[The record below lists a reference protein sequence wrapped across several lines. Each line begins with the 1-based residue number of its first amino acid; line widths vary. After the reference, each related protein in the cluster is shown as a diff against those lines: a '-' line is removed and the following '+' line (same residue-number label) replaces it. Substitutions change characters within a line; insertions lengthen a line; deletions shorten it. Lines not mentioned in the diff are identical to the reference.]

1 MNLLK
6 PLAAAVLALSAFGA
20 SAAPVYD
27 VAADFS
33 VTNNPSG
40 VWTYGETNGFGGAF
54 TKFTDSGTTST
65 IDFWRGANPAFGTP
79 VLYHNNSVTPFT
91 SGSVSYGPFEAGF
104 HPGVGDRD
112 TTYRFTA
119 PTSGLYAFNGRFF
132 GQDTVGTT
140 TEVRL
145 FVNSLQQGAPIDVTG
160 FGAPSTQ
167 LRASTFTLAAGDFLD
182 ISVGNRGSVFND
194 STGLAVT
201 ISAVPEPQTVGLM
214 LAGLAM
220 VGVAGKR
227 RKA

>member
-6 PLAAAVLALSAFGA
+6 PLAAAVLSLSALGA
-20 SAAPVYD
+20 SAATVYD

-33 VTNNPSG
+33 VTNNPNG

-54 TKFTDSGTTST
+54 TQFTDNGTSST
-65 IDFWRGANPAFGTP
+65 IDFWRGASPAFGTP
-79 VLYHNNSVTPFT
+79 VLYHNNSATPFI
-91 SGSVSYGPFEAGF
+91 SGTTNYGPFEAGF

-119 PTSGLYAFNGRFF
+119 PASGLYAFNGRFF
-132 GQDTVGTT
+132 GQDTGGTT

-145 FVNSLQQGAPIDVTG
+145 FVNSVQQGTPIDVTG

-167 LRASTFTLAAGDFLD
+167 TRVSTFTLAAGDFLD
-182 ISVGNRGSVFND
+182 ISVGNRGNVFND

-201 ISAVPEPQTVGLM
+201 ISAVPEPQTIALM
-214 LAGLAM
+214 LAGLAV
-220 VGVAGKR
+220 VGVTAKR